1 MKKLLYPLA
10 FILTTFLILY
20 SCSVDEEDT
29 TPPNSTIQS
38 TTPEPETPAPSQYT
52 LTVTA
57 VEGGTVSTEGGTYD
71 EGTNINVSAQIIQ
84 GYVFTGW
91 NDGSITNPKIIT
103 LNQDTSLSA
112 SFISIQDYFN
122 SNFNSSTIP
131 EINAP
136 NNTTDNY
143 LKWFR
148 PFYDYNSLIDRAQY
162 SFTYINDNGD
172 VGLNPPPSEENHGHQ
187 QMFTQFLDINNNQI
201 PDLVISAHDVTTD
214 DIGEIY
220 VIIDNELKFRFDSQ
234 QAVTRKILSGDID
247 GNGSEDIV
255 LIGTGIDGPPY
266 TGTKI
271 KIIYFT
277 PNNYE
282 IVTLSEQPS
291 YYHTG
296 AIGDVNNDN
305 NLDIMVVNNQ
315 NTASDG
321 ETFIYLGKGNKTFSK
336 IYQGNNWP
344 SANYPSGFTNR
355 YNMEFHDFNN
365 DDNLD
370 IIIGGHEWEFKLP
383 ELGVP
388 FRTTI
393 YYGNGDG
400 TFDYFNPIILPE
412 IDYWGIVNDFKMLD
426 IDDDGTSEII
436 INRTTGH
443 EDYNVV
449 DNDRGYDGIKIQILK
464 KVDGEY
470 INHQIIDGPS
480 GWFDL
485 PPTWI
490 EWIPFIEMFDVNGDG
505 ILDIVPDSEGISN
518 PNYNELKRYWGMYY
532 RGDSSGRFELDFFN
546 PNQPN

>member
-1 MKKLLYPLA
+1 
-10 FILTTFLILY
+10 
-20 SCSVDEEDT
+20 
-29 TPPNSTIQS
+29 
-38 TTPEPETPAPSQYT
+38 
-52 LTVTA
+52 
-57 VEGGTVSTEGGTYD
+57 
-71 EGTNINVSAQIIQ
+71 
-84 GYVFTGW
+84 
-91 NDGSITNPKIIT
+91 
-103 LNQDTSLSA
+103 
-112 SFISIQDYFN
+112 
-122 SNFNSSTIP
+122 
-131 EINAP
+131 
-136 NNTTDNY
+136 
-143 LKWFR
+143 
-148 PFYDYNSLIDRAQY
+148 
-162 SFTYINDNGD
+162 
-172 VGLNPPPSEENHGHQ
+172 
-187 QMFTQFLDINNNQI
+187 
-201 PDLVISAHDVTTD
+201 
-214 DIGEIY
+214 
-220 VIIDNELKFRFDSQ
+220 
-234 QAVTRKILSGDID
+234 
-247 GNGSEDIV
+247 
-255 LIGTGIDGPPY
+255 
-266 TGTKI
+266 
-271 KIIYFT
+271 
-277 PNNYE
+277 
-282 IVTLSEQPS
+282 
-291 YYHTG
+291 
-296 AIGDVNNDN
+296 
-305 NLDIMVVNNQ
+305 MVVNNQ

-383 ELGVP
+383 EKGVP

-443 EDYNVV
+443 EDYYVV

>member
-1 MKKLLYPLA
+1 MKKLLYPFA
-10 FILTTFLILY
+10 FILTAFLILY
-20 SCSVDEEDT
+20 SCSPEEEDT
-29 TPPNSTIQS
+29 TPPPSIIQ
-38 TTPEPETPAPSQYT
+38 TPEPETQAPSQYT

-57 VEGGTVSTEGGTYD
+57 GEGGTVSTEGGTYD

-91 NDGSITNPKIIT
+91 NDGSITNPKTIT

-321 ETFIYLGKGNKTFSK
+321 ETFIYLGNGDKTFSK

-383 ELGVP
+383 EKGVP

-443 EDYNVV
+443 EDYYVV

>member
-1 MKKLLYPLA
+1 MA
-10 FILTTFLILY
+10 FVFVF
-20 SCSVDEEDT
+20 SCSTEEEDT
-29 TPPNSTIQS
+29 TPPPSVVA
-38 TTPEPETPAPSQYT
+38 TPEPEPPAPTQYT

-57 VEGGTVSTEGGTYD
+57 GDGGTVSTEGGTYD
-71 EGTNINVSAQIIQ
+71 EGTNINVSAQVIQ

-91 NDGSITNPKIIT
+91 NDGSTTNPKSIT
-103 LNQDTSLSA
+103 VNKDTSLSA

-143 LKWFR
+143 LQWFR
-148 PFYDYNSLIDRAQY
+148 PFYDYNSLIERAQY

-282 IVTLSEQPS
+282 IVTLNEQNS

-315 NTASDG
+315 DTASDG
-321 ETFIYLGKGNKTFSK
+321 ETFIYLGNGDKTFSK

-365 DDNLD
+365 DNNLD

-388 FRTTI
+388 FRTAI

-400 TFDYFNPIILPE
+400 TFDYFNPTILPE

-426 IDDDGTSEII
+426 VDNDGLSEII

-443 EDYNVV
+443 EDYNIV

>member
-1 MKKLLYPLA
+1 MKKLLYPIA
-10 FILTTFLILY
+10 FTLTAFLILY
-20 SCSVDEEDT
+20 SCSAEEEDT
-29 TPPNSTIQS
+29 TPPPSIIQ
-38 TTPEPETPAPSQYT
+38 TPEPEPQAPSQYT

-57 VEGGTVSTEGGTYD
+57 GEGGTVSTEGGTYD

-91 NDGSITNPKIIT
+91 NDGSITNPKTIT

-321 ETFIYLGKGNKTFSK
+321 ETFIYLGNGDKTFSK
-336 IYQGNNWP
+336 IYQGNNMP

-383 ELGVP
+383 EKGVP

-443 EDYNVV
+443 EDYYVV

>member
-1 MKKLLYPLA
+1 MKKLLYPVA
-10 FILTTFLILY
+10 FTLTAFLILY
-20 SCSVDEEDT
+20 SCSAEEEDT
-29 TPPNSTIQS
+29 TPPPSIIQ
-38 TTPEPETPAPSQYT
+38 TPEPETPAPSQYT

-57 VEGGTVSTEGGTYD
+57 LEGGTVSTEGGTYD

-321 ETFIYLGKGNKTFSK
+321 ETFIYLGNGDKTFSK

-546 PNQPN
+546 PNQPD

>member
-1 MKKLLYPLA
+1 MKKLYLLS
-10 FILTTFLILY
+10 IITLTTIALIY
-20 SCSVDEEDT
+20 SCSTEEEDT
-29 TPPNSTIQS
+29 TPPPSVVA
-38 TTPEPETPAPSQYT
+38 TPEPEPPAPTQYT

-57 VEGGTVSTEGGTYD
+57 GEGGTVSTEGGTYD
-71 EGTNINVSAQIIQ
+71 EGTNINVSAQVIQ

-91 NDGSITNPKIIT
+91 DDGSTTNPKSIT

-112 SFISIQDYFN
+112 SFMSIQDYFN

-143 LKWFR
+143 IKWFR
-148 PFYDYNSLIDRAQY
+148 PFYDYNSLIGREQY
-162 SFTYINDNGD
+162 SMVNIYDNGD
-172 VGLNPPPSEENHGHQ
+172 VGLNGPPTDENHGHE
-187 QMFTQFLDINNNQI
+187 QMFTQFLDINNNEI
-201 PDLVISAHDVTTD
+201 PDLVISAHDIHTEET
-214 DIGEIY
+214 GEIY
-220 VIIDNELKFRFDSQ
+220 VVIDNELTYRFNSEQ
-234 QAVTRKILSGDID
+234 IATRKILSGDLD
-247 GNGSEDIV
+247 NNGSDDIV
-255 LIGTGIDGPPY
+255 LIGTGIDKEPY
-266 TGTKI
+266 TGTKT

-277 PNNYE
+277 PNDYE
-282 IVTLSEQPS
+282 LISLDNEES
-291 YYHTG
+291 YFHTG

-305 NLDIMVVNNQ
+305 NLDIIVINIQDRV
-315 NTASDG
+315 SDG
-321 ETFIYLGKGNKTFSK
+321 NTYLYLGNGDKTFSK
-336 IYQGNNWP
+336 VYQGNAWTSEN
-344 SANYPSGFTNR
+344 NTNAFGTR
-355 YNMEFHDFNN
+355 GNMDFHDFNN
-365 DDNLD
+365 DNNLD
-370 IIIGGHEWEFKLP
+370 IIIGGNEWAEVW
-383 ELGVP
+383 GRP
-388 FRTTI
+388 FRNTI

-400 TFDYFNPIILPE
+400 TFNYSDGVLLPE

-426 IDDDGTSEII
+426 VDSDGISEII

-443 EDYNVV
+443 EDYNIVE
-449 DNDRGYDGIKIQILK
+449 NDRGYDGVKIQILK

-485 PPTWI
+485 PPTWG

-518 PNYNELKRYWGMYY
+518 PNYDPLKRYWGMYY

>member
-1 MKKLLYPLA
+1 MKKLYLLSIITLMA
-10 FILTTFLILY
+10 FALIY
-20 SCSVDEEDT
+20 SCSTEEEDT
-29 TPPNSTIQS
+29 TPPPSVLA
-38 TTPEPETPAPSQYT
+38 TPEPEPPAPTQYT

-57 VEGGTVSTEGGTYD
+57 GDGGTVSTEGGTFD
-71 EGTNINVSAQIIQ
+71 EGTNINVSAQVIQ

-91 NDGSITNPKIIT
+91 NDGSITNPKSIT

-143 LKWFR
+143 IKWFR

-162 SFTYINDNGD
+162 SFVYVNDNGD
-172 VGLNPPPSEENHGHQ
+172 VGLNPLPSDENHGHQ
-187 QMFTQFLDINNNQI
+187 QMFTQFLDINNNEI
-201 PDLVISAHDVTTD
+201 PDLVISAHDVTTE

-220 VIIDNELKFRFDSQ
+220 VIIDNELTHRFNSE

-247 GNGSEDIV
+247 NNGSDDIV

-266 TGTKI
+266 SGTKT

-277 PNNYE
+277 PNDYE
-282 IVTLSEQPS
+282 LVSLDNEVS
-291 YYHTG
+291 YFHTG

-305 NLDIMVVNNQ
+305 NLDIMVINNQ
-315 NTASDG
+315 NAVSDG
-321 ETFIYLGKGNKTFSK
+321 DTYLYLGNGDKTFSK
-336 IYQGNNWP
+336 VYQGNAWTSEND
-344 SANYPSGFTNR
+344 TNAFGIR
-355 YNMEFHDFNN
+355 YNMDFHDFNN
-365 DDNLD
+365 DNNLD
-370 IIIGGHEWEFKLP
+370 IIIGGHEWADDW
-383 ELGVP
+383 GRP
-388 FRTTI
+388 FRNTI
-393 YYGNGDG
+393 YYGSGDG
-400 TFDYFNPIILPE
+400 NFDYSNGVLLPE

-426 IDDDGTSEII
+426 FDSDGISEII

-443 EDYNVV
+443 EDYNII

-464 KVDGEY
+464 KVNGEY
-470 INHQIIDGPS
+470 VNHQIIDGPS

-518 PNYNELKRYWGMYY
+518 PNYNELKRFWGMYY

>member
-1 MKKLLYPLA
+1 MKSINLLLGGLLLLFA
-10 FILTTFLILY
+10 LVY
-20 SCSVDEEDT
+20 SCSAEEEDSA
-29 TPPNSTIQS
+29 PPAAVVQ
-38 TTPEPETPAPSQYT
+38 TPEPEPPAPTQYT
-52 LTVTA
+52 LTVSA
-57 VEGGTVSTEGGTYD
+57 GEGGTVSTDGGTYD
-71 EGTNINVSAQIIQ
+71 EGTNINVSAQVIQ

-91 NDGSITNPKIIT
+91 NDGSTINPKTIT
-103 LNQDTSLSA
+103 LNQDISLSA

-282 IVTLSEQPS
+282 IVTLNEQNS

-315 NTASDG
+315 DTASDG
-321 ETFIYLGKGNKTFSK
+321 ETFIYLGNGDKTFSK

-365 DDNLD
+365 DNNLD

-388 FRTTI
+388 FRTAI

-400 TFDYFNPIILPE
+400 TFDYFNPAILPE

-426 IDDDGTSEII
+426 VDNDGLSEII

-443 EDYNVV
+443 EDYNIV

-470 INHQIIDGPS
+470 INHQIIDGPT